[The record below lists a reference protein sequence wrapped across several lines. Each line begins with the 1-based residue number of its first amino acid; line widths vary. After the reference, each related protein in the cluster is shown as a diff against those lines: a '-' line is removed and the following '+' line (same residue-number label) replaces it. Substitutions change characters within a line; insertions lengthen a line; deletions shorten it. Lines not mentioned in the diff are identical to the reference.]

1 MNNPF
6 PLVALLLTAFCVT
19 AAAEEPPAS
28 RPPTSLTELAR
39 HLKLRGAALTDD
51 DGRITIDNETVA
63 TAASAA
69 RVTVGSGS
77 SRPPAADWITE
88 PDESDRALWRKR
100 FERQQAKIAACERR
114 LAAVDRDIGLL
125 NRQRVTPRVLARLEA
140 ARAKRIGLEQDLR
153 EQRRELVRLI
163 REARRHGAQ
172 PGWFR

>member
-1 MNNPF
+1 MDNPF
-6 PLVALLLTAFCVT
+6 PFVALLLTAFCVT
-19 AAAEEPPAS
+19 ADEPPAS

-39 HLKLRGAALTDD
+39 HLRLRGAALSDD

-63 TAASAA
+63 TVAAAG

-77 SRPPAADWITE
+77 SRPPATDWITE
-88 PDESDRALWRKR
+88 PNESDRALWRKR

-114 LAAVDRDIGLL
+114 LAAIDRDIGLL

-153 EQRRELVRLI
+153 EQRGELVRLI